1 MVWAHSW
8 LYRSCAAEVT
18 QSCHIRWCHRGL
30 TKYTGMTYYTLWLE
44 ENRKTRECKAVW
56 QQLEMTVH
64 VSDCILPDWTD
75 HWGVLSTYS
84 SNYRYCCTEQM
95 STLGVTSKRDYSKC
109 SWHTVAAASCCESLP
124 KHPRHLTHACCLGR
138 AWGGW
143 EGKGKERSAAI
154 IQLQYLWKNSLSDAL
169 KLQRAA
175 TLGLGRLLS
184 LTALQCWAYRFIR
197 HSCSR

>member
-1 MVWAHSW
+1 MLGWLTTHCDWKKTGKLESVRQCDSSW
-8 LYRSCAAEVT
+8 
-18 QSCHIRWCHRGL
+18 RWQFMSL
-30 TKYTGMTYYTLWLE
+30 TVFYQ
-44 ENRKTRECKAVW
+44 N
-56 QQLEMTVH
+56 
-64 VSDCILPDWTD
+64 WTD
-75 HWGVLSTYS
+75 HWRVLSTYS
-84 SNYRYCCTEQM
+84 SNYRYCCAEQM

-138 AWGGW
+138 AEGGW

-184 LTALQCWAYRFIR
+184 LTALQCWAYRFIL